1 MDYGLPLES
10 LAVSLRQ
17 PAVADG
23 RLRFLRKGARPTPR
37 ATARTCFC
45 TAPATNFILLNL
57 FPYTTG
63 HSMVIP
69 YAHSASLEAVD
80 PAALAEMME
89 LAQRLQAA
97 LRTAINPEGYNLGMN
112 QGKCAGAG
120 VADHLHL
127 HILPRWTG
135 DSSFMTTVG
144 ETRIL
149 PEDLLVTYDAL
160 APYFPPSPS
169 AQGGSRD
176 VARASRPLSQGRP
189 APGGACLRTKT
200 VRTYAAPAI
209 CHSERRLHETLAHH
223 WA

>member
-1 MDYGLPLES
+1 MDYLWSPWRFRY
-10 LAVSLRQ
+10 VSHAGEGDGCVFCEKAAAQ
-17 PAVADG
+17 PARD
-23 RLRFLRKGARPTPR
+23 RENLLLFRARY
-37 ATARTCFC
+37 
-45 TAPATNFILLNL
+45 NFILLNL
-57 FPYTTG
+57 YPYTTG

-69 YAHSASLEAVD
+69 YAHQASLEAVD

-97 LRTAINPEGYNLGMN
+97 LRSCYQPEGYNLGLN

-149 PEDLLVTYDAL
+149 PQDLLVTYDAL
-160 APYFPPSPS
+160 APYFPP
-169 AQGGSRD
+169 A
-176 VARASRPLSQGRP
+176 P
-189 APGGACLRTKT
+189 APLLR
-200 VRTYAAPAI
+200 
-209 CHSERRLHETLAHH
+209 
-223 WA
+223 